1 MAALNNRQ
9 KAAILL
15 IFLGPE
21 IACEILKHLEEHQVE
36 EVSMEI
42 ARLGPVK
49 PEIVNEAI
57 NEFHEFLLNVT
68 SSRGGMSFLKEVLL
82 TTLGP
87 TRAMAVINRLSDVHP
102 FRYLKDVSGDRLA
115 NILAKENPQ
124 TIAIILSYIS
134 PAQAAAVFA
143 KLPDDTKTNVAL
155 RIASAKYVQDD
166 AIKEINR
173 ALEKVVVSQSFQA
186 VPSPF
191 AGQSS
196 GTKVLAEILNR
207 VDHSTESTVLAGLEK
222 NSTTVAD
229 DVKKQMFLF
238 ADLVI
243 LDDRSVQRLIR
254 EVDSKQLTLAL
265 KMSEDSVKMK
275 VFKNMSERARD
286 LLKEEMSYL
295 GPVRIKQ
302 VEEAQQTI
310 LEVIRRLEQAGEIT
324 IPKRGEEEKLV

>member
-1 MAALNNRQ
+1 MATLTNRQ
-9 KAAILL
+9 KASILL

-21 IACEILKHLEEHQVE
+21 IACEILKHLEEHQIE
-36 EVSMEI
+36 ELSMEI
-42 ARLGPVK
+42 AKLGPVK
-49 PEIVNEAI
+49 PEVVNEAI

-68 SSRGGMSFLKEVLL
+68 SSRGGMSFLKEILL
-82 TTLGP
+82 NTLGP
-87 TRAMAVINRLSDVHP
+87 TRAMAIINRLSEVQP

-124 TIAIILSYIS
+124 TVAIILSYIS
-134 PAQAAAVFA
+134 PAQAAGVFA
-143 KLPDDTKTNVAL
+143 KLPEETKMNVAM

-173 ALEKVVVSQSFQA
+173 ALEKVVVSQSYQA
-186 VPSPF
+186 VPNPF

-207 VDHSTESTVLAGLEK
+207 VDHTTESSVLSGLQ
-222 NSTTVAD
+222 NINTTVAD

-238 ADLVI
+238 SDLII

-254 EVDSKQLTLAL
+254 EVDSKVLTLAL
-265 KMSEDSVKMK
+265 KISDDSVKMK
-275 VFKNMSERARD
+275 IFKNMSERARD

-302 VEEAQQTI
+302 VEEAQQNI
-310 LEVIRRLEQAGEIT
+310 LEVIRRLEQAGEVT
-324 IPKRGEEEKLV
+324 IPKRGEEEKMV